1 MMLRDGSRA
10 LGLAAAMLSAAPW
23 LDAGSPPVA
32 TYQAAAPDQLLVTV
46 DAATTV
52 PPFLRERALLPET
65 LEPFQKRLAPAAR
78 AAFDAGVSN
87 LVNGNWIAAELA
99 FKRAITSET
108 DSTAPLSYLA
118 VTYAASGHDA
128 EAASAWQMALVDG
141 SDLPQIYDW
150 LGGALMRGHDVADAR
165 TTYEEAIA
173 RWPADP
179 RFVTPLAAIDASL
192 GNGRQAIARL
202 EAYLTPGHDDPMA
215 LYLAIDWVHQVH
227 LAKAVVHGS
236 AEDVALVR
244 GWADRYAK
252 VNGSNLAVVKK
263 WVEELEREHAY

>member
-1 MMLRDGSRA
+1 
-10 LGLAAAMLSAAPW
+10 MLSAAPW
-23 LDAGSPPVA
+23 LDAGSQQTA
-32 TYQAAAPDQLLVTV
+32 TSQAAAPSRLFLTV
-46 DAATTV
+46 DAATAA
-52 PPFLRERALLPET
+52 PAFQRDRALLRET
-65 LEPFQKRLAPAAR
+65 LEPFERRVAPTAR

-87 LVNGNWIAAELA
+87 LTNGNFIAAELA

-128 EAASAWQMALVDG
+128 EAASAWQMALAG
-141 SDLPQIYDW
+141 GAGLPQIYDW
-150 LGGALMRGHDVADAR
+150 LGGALMRAREVADAR
-165 TTYEEAIA
+165 ATYEEAIGH
-173 RWPADP
+173 WPEDA
-179 RFVTPLAAIDASL
+179 RFVIPLAAIDASL

-202 EAYLTPGHDDPMA
+202 ETYLAQGHDDPTA

-227 LAKAVVHGS
+227 LGKAVVHGA

-252 VNGSNLAVVKK
+252 LNGSSLAVIRK
-263 WVEELEREHAY
+263 WVEELEGER